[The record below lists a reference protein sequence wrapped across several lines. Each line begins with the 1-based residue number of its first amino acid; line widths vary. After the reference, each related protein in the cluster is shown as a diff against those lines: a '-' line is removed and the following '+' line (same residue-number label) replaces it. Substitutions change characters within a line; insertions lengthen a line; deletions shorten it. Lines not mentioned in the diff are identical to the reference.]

1 MTRDHHR
8 TSGGRRPCRAGF
20 PSTQTCAAGP
30 ARCPTDPS
38 STPCGSIG
46 LADPSAQLGLS
57 VTTSSG
63 VTALWAEPRR
73 VCSHDLARGV
83 SDLTVIPSLQRG
95 EGPDHRVGI
104 FTTPPTRYR
113 FLFDDATPHAAAGN
127 EMRTGVIDGL
137 PLRES
142 LQRRYAPGGPASHS
156 LPPSPP
162 PLFDRCTPRL
172 HWC

>member
-8 TSGGRRPCRAGF
+8 TSGGRRPCQKSF

-73 VCSHDLARGV
+73 VCSYDLARGV
-83 SDLTVIPSLQRG
+83 SDLKVIPSLQRG
-95 EGPDHRVGI
+95 AGPDHRVGI
-104 FTTPPTRYR
+104 FTTSPRPSL
-113 FLFDDATPHAAAGN
+113 FLFDPATPQAAAGN
-127 EMRTGVIDGL
+127 EIRTGVIDVL

-142 LQRRYAPGGPASHS
+142 RHILHAPGGPASHS